1 MKQEYDVIVEINT
14 IQKDYTTNDQDTI
27 NLVSL
32 ASINTSELFDLV
44 SYEDSELT
52 GLKGNKTVI
61 KIEKDSITMIR
72 YGKNSSKMYFKQGV
86 RSNSKYNTD
95 YGEFDLE
102 IDTKKLEIEKTD
114 EKNIYKI
121 KIEYDIN
128 IQSLFNGFNIMDIII
143 KKK

>member
-14 IQKDYTTNDQDTI
+14 IQKDYTTNEQDTI

>member
-14 IQKDYTTNDQDTI
+14 IQKDYTTNEQDTI

-44 SYEDSELT
+44 SYQDSELT

>member
-44 SYEDSELT
+44 SYQDSELT